1 MGFLSS
7 LLSRKESEGHGPPRL
22 NTSKVLGSGRHADD
36 HIYSASNTPVFTPRE
51 GTQNGDNGLDLSRL
65 RPVKVRTSRPP
76 QGGET
81 NASQKG
87 ETLQQSAQN
96 GHSERAGNGVNG
108 AGLGAEPGLS
118 PVIEEPSHNE
128 TPSTVTSTIS
138 YVEEPEDEVQ
148 VTDSKPDPDPSPVKP
163 SDDVRKRPALE
174 YSPGRDADAPSRSG
188 APQSIEGSPQRL
200 LISDRS
206 GRQVAAYES
215 SPEASSDG
223 EETALVHRSSPSV
236 IGRQEAPAKPLGEE
250 PAPVHKSSPSTIGRQ
265 AAPAKTANPLGLNP
279 AKVRNQAASA
289 GPQAFLNMSHKP
301 TADEIR
307 ARLGLKP
314 SEPITASRTTVS
326 PIIRYVF
333 RPTYVVFLILGPWY
347 FYTLSLAYAN
357 VIVSSM
363 FFVSELVSWLLGICF
378 FFNFWYA
385 TERNDITLRWAP
397 ATSPLLFSYGKE
409 PSACSSF
416 HLLLD
421 LSRSFELVLCGSSG
435 SLALFSVIV
444 HLLVPLMLAMNT
456 KEVHYKSF

>member
-22 NTSKVLGSGRHADD
+22 DTSKVLGSQRHADD

-51 GTQNGDNGLDLSRL
+51 GIRNGDNGLDLSRL
-65 RPVKVRTSRPP
+65 RPVKVRTSRSP
-76 QGGET
+76 QRSET
-81 NASQKG
+81 NASQTG

-96 GHSERAGNGVNG
+96 GHSGRAVNGVNG

-118 PVIEEPSHNE
+118 PVIEELSHNE
-128 TPSTVTSTIS
+128 TPSTVTSAIS
-138 YVEEPEDEVQ
+138 YVEEPEDEMQ
-148 VTDSKPDPDPSPVKP
+148 ATNSKPDSSPAKP
-163 SDDVRKRPALE
+163 SDYDVRRRPALE
-174 YSPGRDADAPSRSG
+174 YSSGRDADAPSRSRS
-188 APQSIEGSPQRL
+188 PQSVEGSPQRL
-200 LISDRS
+200 LISDRFE
-206 GRQVAAYES
+206 RQLAAYKS

-223 EETALVHRSSPSV
+223 EETASVHRSSPPV
-236 IGRQEAPAKPLGEE
+236 ISRQEDPAKPLGEE

-265 AAPAKTANPLGLNP
+265 AAPAKTANPLRLNP

-333 RPTYVVFLILGPWY
+333 RPTYIVFLILGPWY

-397 ATSPLLFSYGKE
+397 SLHLS
-409 PSACSSF
+409 
-416 HLLLD
+416 HLLPD
-421 LSRSFELVLCGSSG
+421 CNAIFGMFRFPSS
-435 SLALFSVIV
+435 
-444 HLLVPLMLAMNT
+444 LLPQPVFRT
-456 KEVHYKSF
+456 